1 MLKVDYNFFYKQI
14 VRNILM
20 NKLNIVTNQYNIP
33 QIEKLTYFFILSRIV
48 DVDDAQIYNY
58 VYLFKYFFGK
68 TAYLTKIKSF
78 FILGKWSYS
87 LKVVLHV
94 KKNYLYKNFFFF
106 VNDIYNIVEKGYK
119 KFGIFSKNFNIFYII
134 IKDLNIFNQKKTN
147 LGLFFLKKPLNLHIF
162 CTGCDHSQMGIFLQ
176 NLKLRLL

>member
-78 FILGKWSYS
+78 FILGK
-87 LKVVLHV
+87 
-94 KKNYLYKNFFFF
+94 
-106 VNDIYNIVEKGYK
+106 
-119 KFGIFSKNFNIFYII
+119 
-134 IKDLNIFNQKKTN
+134 
-147 LGLFFLKKPLNLHIF
+147 
-162 CTGCDHSQMGIFLQ
+162 
-176 NLKLRLL
+176 